1 MCQAGRRA
9 QKAKK
14 SSVLEAFRVGEKY
27 IDSVLRLSFSCE
39 TAKSDIDALV
49 QALKEAVGTLAGIK
63 N

>member
-1 MCQAGRRA
+1 MLKG
-9 QKAKK
+9 KK